1 MMIVA
6 SRFTNEISSREW
18 REYFLN
24 ENLQKKKKKKNVKRG
39 GETHGS
45 TNFRIT
51 FTYSSLQIYRS
62 LTLELYRGLKHEISI
77 QKIRK

>member
-24 ENLQKKKKKKNVKRG
+24 ENLQKKKKKTWNVGAKHMG
-39 GETHGS
+39 ALIFE
-45 TNFRIT
+45 
-51 FTYSSLQIYRS
+51 SLLPIHHY
-62 LTLELYRGLKHEISI
+62 KSI
-77 QKIRK
+77 EA